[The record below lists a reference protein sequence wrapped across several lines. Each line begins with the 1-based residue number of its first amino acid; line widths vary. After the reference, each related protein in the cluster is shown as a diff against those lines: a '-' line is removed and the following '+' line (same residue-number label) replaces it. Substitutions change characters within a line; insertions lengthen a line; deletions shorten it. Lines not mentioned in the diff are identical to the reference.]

1 MFGARTPLDAGL
13 DAFSKRNWKR
23 ARAHLE
29 DAAMSGERQA
39 EFHLGLLC
47 WRGLGG
53 PQDREGAVYWFRRA
67 ADAELPAAQDALAV
81 ALRSGAGCERDPEEA
96 RRLFMLA
103 AERGY
108 APAMGNLATMCPP
121 QEAQVWMTRAAES
134 GHAPSMLHLSDFLER
149 RDPVEALAWLYSAA
163 AFAGEDAAAQRA
175 KALARELSAP
185 AIAAAQKR
193 GRDIVKQL
201 NAERKLQAT

>member
-13 DAFSKRNWKR
+13 DAFAKRNWKR
-23 ARAHLE
+23 ARAQLE

-53 PQDREGAVYWFRRA
+53 PQDRQGAVYWFRRA

-81 ALRSGAGCERDPEEA
+81 ALRSGSGCERDPEEA
-96 RRLFMLA
+96 RRLFTLA
-103 AERGY
+103 AERGH
-108 APAMGNLATMCPP
+108 APAMANLATMSPP
-121 QEAQVWMTRAAES
+121 DEAKVWMTRAAEC

-149 RDPVEALAWLYSAA
+149 RDPVESLAWLYAAA
-163 AFAGEDAAAQRA
+163 AFAGEDAAAARA
-175 KALARELSAP
+175 KAFARELSAP

-193 GRDIVKQL
+193 GRAIAKQL
-201 NAERKLQAT
+201 NAESKLQAS